1 MCDLICAAEK
11 LIKSGNKSHNEVR
24 ILKKIQGFYCGSLFI
39 QFLAAFMITNHLID

>member
-24 ILKKIQGFYCGSLFI
+24 ILKKNPGILLWLIIHSISGSFHDYKSL
-39 QFLAAFMITNHLID
+39 D